1 MYIALRKI
9 YTLCKFYVYVYD
21 ACVINKVLIYMVDDN
36 ATSFIVSVRSF
47 KLTYIKRLNEL
58 KFNIKICISFSDKH
72 SLIILICTF

>member
-58 KFNIKICISFSDKH
+58 KFNIKICISFFS
-72 SLIILICTF
+72 

>member
-58 KFNIKICISFSDKH
+58 KFNIKICISF
-72 SLIILICTF
+72 FR

>member
-36 ATSFIVSVRSF
+36 ATTTVSIRSF
-47 KLTYIKRLNEL
+47 KLAYIKRLSEL
-58 KFNIKICISFSDKH
+58 KFNIKIPSFS
-72 SLIILICTF
+72 

>member
-36 ATSFIVSVRSF
+36 AITTVSIRSF

-58 KFNIKICISFSDKH
+58 KFNIKIPSFS
-72 SLIILICTF
+72 

>member
-36 ATSFIVSVRSF
+36 ATTTVSIRSF
-47 KLTYIKRLNEL
+47 KLTYIKHLSEL
-58 KFNIKICISFSDKH
+58 KFNIKIPSFS
-72 SLIILICTF
+72 

>member
-36 ATSFIVSVRSF
+36 ATTTVSIRSF
-47 KLTYIKRLNEL
+47 KLTYIKRLSEL
-58 KFNIKICISFSDKH
+58 KFNIKIPSFS
-72 SLIILICTF
+72 

>member
-36 ATSFIVSVRSF
+36 ATTTVSIRSF

-58 KFNIKICISFSDKH
+58 KFNIKIPSFS
-72 SLIILICTF
+72 